1 MKLCLRL
8 TSNIKL
14 QTSNLKLNKMKKV
27 KVTQVKSV
35 IDRSERQKKTMAAL
49 GLRRMNASV
58 EKDATP
64 QVLGMINKVN
74 HLVKVEELAD

>member
-1 MKLCLRL
+1 
-8 TSNIKL
+8 
-14 QTSNLKLNKMKKV
+14 MKKV

-49 GLRRMNASV
+49 GLRKMNASV

>member
-8 TSNIKL
+8 TSNTKL